1 MLKIS
6 WAFASENISEKSFI
20 FVALELYTQYMRRE
34 DVKLIEDVL
43 QQFREW
49 IDNRHEYARS
59 WKEQNQGNV
68 AGYFC
73 TYVPEEIMYAADVL
87 PVRVLG
93 SHEPPTVTEPYIF
106 AMYCHFCRDCLA
118 QGLKGKFDYL
128 DGIIEG
134 QSCIHLR
141 QAFNAW
147 RLHIPIDYAYYI
159 HVPHGVQ
166 TRHAVPY
173 FTKELDKFKESL
185 EKWTGKTITN
195 ENLDR
200 GIQVLNRNRELMRK
214 VTEYRKLNP
223 PKITGLEA
231 MEMTLASQMVDK
243 QEHNKLL
250 EQLLQELPNRQI
262 NRKADIRLMIIGS
275 EDDDRVFM
283 KNVENLGA
291 TFVVDEHCTGTRYYW
306 NNVTPMEDRLA
317 AIAARYV
324 NRVPC
329 PSKDWPELTRVQ
341 HAVNLAKEYNV
352 NGALIIQNKFCD
364 PHGIEIPPLKEAL
377 GQVGVQTYPL
387 EFDVTVP
394 WGQFRT
400 RVEAFLETLT
410 GLEELF

>member
-1 MLKIS
+1 MIEEI
-6 WAFASENISEKSFI
+6 FA
-20 FVALELYTQYMRRE
+20 
-34 DVKLIEDVL
+34 
-43 QQFREW
+43 QFREW
-49 IDNRHEYARS
+49 IGNRHEYAKT
-59 WKEQNQGNV
+59 WKEKTGNKV
-68 AGYFC
+68 IGYLC
-73 TYVPEEIMYAADVL
+73 TYVPEEILYAADIL

-134 QSCIHLR
+134 QSCLHLR

-147 RLHIPIDYAYYI
+147 RLHIPIEYTYYI
-159 HVPHGVQ
+159 CVPHGIQ
-166 TRHAVPY
+166 TARATPY
-173 FTKELDKFKESL
+173 YTKELAKFKQSL
-185 EKWTGKTITN
+185 EKWTGKNITN
-195 ENLDR
+195 EDLDK
-200 GIQVLNRNRELMRK
+200 GIQILNRNRELMRK
-214 VTEYRKLNP
+214 ITEYRKVNP

-231 MEMTLASQMVDK
+231 MEMTLSSQMVDK
-243 QEHNKLL
+243 EEHNKLL
-250 EQLLQELPNRQI
+250 EQLLQELPNRKF
-262 NRKADIRLMIIGS
+262 NRQSNIRLMIIGS

-291 TFVVDEHCTGTRYYW
+291 TFVIDEHCTGTRYYW
-306 NNVTPMEDRLA
+306 DNVKPQEDRLGA
-317 AIAARYV
+317 VASRYV

-329 PSKDWPELTRVQ
+329 PSKDWPELTRIQ

-352 NGALIIQNKFCD
+352 KGALIIQNKFCD

-377 GQVGVQTYPL
+377 AQIGVQTYPL

>member
-1 MLKIS
+1 MIDG
-6 WAFASENISEKSFI
+6 I
-20 FVALELYTQYMRRE
+20 F
-34 DVKLIEDVL
+34 
-43 QQFREW
+43 QQFNDW
-49 IDNRHEYARS
+49 IDNRHEYAKA
-59 WKEQNQGNV
+59 WKEQNKGKV

-73 TYVPEEIMYAADVL
+73 TYVPEEILYAADVL

-118 QGLKGKFDYL
+118 QGLRGKFDYL

-141 QAFNAW
+141 QAFNGW

-166 TRHAVPY
+166 TRRATPY
-173 FTKELDKFKESL
+173 LTKELAKFKESL
-185 EKWTGKTITN
+185 EKWTDKSITN
-195 ENLDR
+195 EDLDR
-200 GIQVLNRNRELMRK
+200 GIQVLNRNRELMKK
-214 VTEYRKLNP
+214 VSEFRRMDP

-231 MEMTLASQMVDK
+231 MQMVLSSQMVDK
-243 QEHNKLL
+243 REHNKLL
-250 EQLLQELPNRQI
+250 EQLLAELPNRQLD
-262 NRKADIRLMIIGS
+262 RKSDIRLMIIGS

-283 KNVENLGA
+283 KNVEDLGA

-306 NNVTPMEDRLA
+306 DNVTPQEDRLA

-352 NGALIIQNKFCD
+352 KGALIIQNKFCD
-364 PHGIEIPPLKEAL
+364 PHGIEIPPLKDAL

>member
-1 MLKIS
+1 LVDEI
-6 WAFASENISEKSFI
+6 FA
-20 FVALELYTQYMRRE
+20 
-34 DVKLIEDVL
+34 
-43 QQFREW
+43 QFREW
-49 IDNRHEYARS
+49 IDNRHQYAKA
-59 WKEQNQGNV
+59 WKETTGNRV
-68 AGYFC
+68 IGYFC
-73 TYVPEEIMYAADVL
+73 TYVPEEILYAADIL

-134 QSCIHLR
+134 QSCLHLR

-159 HVPHGVQ
+159 YVPHGIQ
-166 TRHAVPY
+166 TRSAIPY
-173 FTKELDKFKESL
+173 FTKELDKFKQSL
-185 EKWTGKTITN
+185 EKWTGKNITN
-195 ENLDR
+195 QALDR
-200 GIQVLNRNRELMRK
+200 GIEILNRNRELMRK
-214 VTEYRKLNP
+214 ITEYRKVNP
-223 PKITGLEA
+223 PKLTGLEA
-231 MEMTLASQMVDK
+231 MEMTLSSQMVDK
-243 QEHNKLL
+243 TEHNKLL
-250 EQLLQELPNRQI
+250 EQLLQELPNRKL
-262 NRKADIRLMIIGS
+262 NRESNLRLMIIGS

-306 NNVTPMEDRLA
+306 DNVKPQEDRLK

-329 PSKDWPELTRVQ
+329 PSKDWPELTRIQ
-341 HAVNLAKEYNV
+341 HAVSLAKEYSV
-352 NGALIIQNKFCD
+352 KGALIIQNKFCD
-364 PHGIEIPPLKEAL
+364 PHGVEIPPLKEAL
-377 GQVGVQTYPL
+377 AQIGVQTYPL